1 MARNFVIVVDS
12 CSDLSTQ
19 LRNEHGIEYVRM
31 GVVKNVGKENEEE
44 VYASLDWEGYS
55 NKELFDWLRN
65 GMAVKTTQVSAGEYH
80 RVFDKLVEE
89 GNDVLY
95 IACSS
100 ALSGSYNFSLMV
112 KDEIK
117 ETHPEAKIICV
128 DSLCSCMGQG
138 LMALDCAE
146 MKKNGK
152 TIEEC
157 AAYLEENKLCY
168 HQFATVETLEYLR
181 KAGRVK
187 AAAAFFGNIFGVKP
201 MIISDAKGQNFA
213 VKKVK
218 GRRTSLVELVNMA
231 KESVLNAQDQT
242 IYVVHADT
250 QADAEF
256 VKELLVKELNPKEVV
271 VTPMGPIIGVST
283 GPGTIGVYAK
293 GKKVEVVGN

>member
-1 MARNFVIVVDS
+1 MDRNFVIVVDS
-12 CSDLSTQ
+12 CSDLSLETRKE
-19 LRNEHGIEYVRM
+19 LGIEYARM

-44 VYASLDWEGYS
+44 VFASLDWEIYS

-65 GMAVKTTQVSAGEYH
+65 GMNVKTTQITVQEYH
-80 RVFDKLVEE
+80 RVFDKIVEE
-89 GNDVLY
+89 GNDILY

-100 ALSGSYNFSLMV
+100 ALSGSYNLSLMV
-112 KDEIK
+112 KDEIL
-117 ETHPEAKIICV
+117 ETHPEAKIVCV

-146 MKKNGK
+146 MKKQGK
-152 TIEEC
+152 TLEEC
-157 AAYLEENKLCY
+157 EAYLEENKLCY

-187 AAAAFFGNIFGVKP
+187 AASAFFGNIFGVKP

-213 VKKVK
+213 VKKMK
-218 GRRTSLVELVNMA
+218 GRRNSLVELVNMA
-231 KESVLNAQDQT
+231 KENLVNPEEQT
-242 IYVVHADT
+242 LYVVHADT
-250 QADAEF
+250 LTDAEF
-256 VKELLVKELNPKEVV
+256 VKELLIKEVNPKEVI

-283 GPGTIGVYAK
+283 GPGTIGVYGK